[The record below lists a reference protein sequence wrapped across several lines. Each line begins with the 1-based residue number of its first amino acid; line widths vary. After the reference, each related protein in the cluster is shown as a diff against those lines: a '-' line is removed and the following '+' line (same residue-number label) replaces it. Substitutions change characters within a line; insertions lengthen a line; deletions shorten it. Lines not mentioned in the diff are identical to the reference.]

1 MYPVVITDAALS
13 DLDSAIRYI
22 ALTLENPSAA
32 AKMLDD
38 FDNLAATLEDGA
50 EGFLLVRDE
59 VAAAAGYRWTQ
70 LGNYMVF
77 FRCDK
82 DANAVYIE
90 RIAYKRRDWVALIQ

>member
-1 MYPVVITDAALS
+1 
-13 DLDSAIRYI
+13 
-22 ALTLENPSAA
+22 
-32 AKMLDD
+32 MLDD

-70 LGNYMVF
+70 LGNYTVF

-82 DANAVYIE
+82 DANTVYIE
-90 RIAYKRRDWVALIQ
+90 RIAYKRRD

>member
-59 VAAAAGYRWTQ
+59 AAAPLPIPGKC
-70 LGNYMVF
+70 
-77 FRCDK
+77 FRQK
-82 DANAVYIE
+82 GKFSS
-90 RIAYKRRDWVALIQ
+90 R

>member
-13 DLDSAIRYI
+13 DLDFAIRYI

-32 AKMLDD
+32 AKMLDN

-50 EGFLLVRDE
+50 EGFPLVRDE

-82 DANAVYIE
+82 DANAVYVE
-90 RIAYKRRDWVALIQ
+90 RIAYKRRDWIALIQ